1 MKNTMYLF
9 GLLLLAGAIVVSSC
23 KKDDDDPTPVDLSPV
38 MTFIGGAGYTDSD
51 AEMAPSSAF
60 KVGINAS
67 ENPTSKSDIKSY
79 VVVRTFNNTPT
90 TVFEDNSIN
99 ESTYTKEL
107 DLLANT
113 QSGEERWTFTITDK
127 DGLSKQ
133 LVIMIT
139 TVPNVTA
146 YKNVTMGSFNE
157 PTYGSFMATSTGTV
171 LTKAEASADQ
181 GSVDFAFYLG
191 AINKSTFGAPSNAD
205 VKSVFELAGSWTIFN
220 NTLFQMAGINAAEFD
235 AIGDSYMFPQFT
247 GTEDDINNLE
257 ADDVVFFKTVN
268 DKLGYIKVNT
278 INGKGDQ
285 INIDVIVQE

>member
-9 GLLLLAGAIVVSSC
+9 GILLLTAAIVVSSC

-67 ENPTSKSDIKSY
+67 ENLTSKSDIKSY

-90 TVFEDNSIN
+90 TVFEDDDIN
-99 ESTYTKEL
+99 EANYSKEL
-107 DLLANT
+107 DLIANT
-113 QSGEERWTFTITDK
+113 QAGEERWTFTITDK
-127 DGLSKQ
+127 DGQNKQ
-133 LVIMIT
+133 LSIVIT
-139 TVPNVTA
+139 TVFNISV
-146 YKNVTMGSFNE
+146 YKNVTMGSFNDT
-157 PTYGSFMATSTGTV
+157 TYGSFMATATGTV
-171 LTKAEASADQ
+171 MTKAEASADQ

-191 AINKSTFGAPSNAD
+191 AINKSTFGAPANDDIKA
-205 VKSVFELAGSWTIFN
+205 VFNLTGLWTIFN
-220 NTLFQMAGINAAEFD
+220 NTLFDMAGINATEFD
-235 AIGDSYMFPQFT
+235 AIGGSYIFPEFT
-247 GTEDDINNLE
+247 GTENEINNLE

-268 DKLGYIKVNT
+268 NKLGYIKVNT